1 MVYDAQSFLKKIKP
15 YVIEDM
21 RKSGILASLTAAQAF
36 IESRKGNSDLTVQ
49 ANNLFGMKGLYNGE
63 SVKMSTK
70 EWVNGQYVKIIA
82 PFRKYPSWAESIAD
96 HSDLF
101 NKAKRYENL
110 RGLRDYKLA
119 CTYVKQDGYCTEPKY
134 TQILLSTIE
143 KYKLYEWDAEA
154 LDGANPYR
162 EPISNIRLG
171 MTGNAVKW
179 IQYQLNLYGYKL
191 KVDGIFGRKT
201 DAAVK
206 DFQENHQLVDDGI
219 VGKLT
224 RAALKEVDNGIL

>member
-1 MVYDAQSFLKKIKP
+1 MAYDTQSFLKKIKP
-15 YVIEDM
+15 YVIVDM
-21 RKSGILASLTAAQAF
+21 KQSGILASLTAAQAF
-36 IESRKGNSDLTVQ
+36 IESNKGNSGLTEK
-49 ANNLFGMKGLYNGE
+49 ANNLFGMKGQYKGE
-63 SVKMSTK
+63 SVSMRTK
-70 EWVNGQYVKIIA
+70 EWVNGQYVTIMA

-119 CTYVKQDGYCTEPKY
+119 CAYVKQDGYATDPKY
-134 TQILLSTIE
+134 TQTLISTIE
-143 KYKLYEWDAEA
+143 KYHLYEWDAEA
-154 LDGANPYR
+154 MKNDNPFR
-162 EPISNIRLG
+162 EPVSNIRVG
-171 MTGNAVKW
+171 MIGNAVKW

-191 KVDGIFGRKT
+191 EVDGIFGRKT

-224 RAALKEVDNGIL
+224 RAALKER